1 MSSFKMY
8 DIPYFDTFYD
18 YVKYLS
24 DTHGDKVGIVQFSRK
39 GDREAHS
46 YRDLG
51 EDVFGLA
58 RILRR
63 DGLAGA
69 HIGIVGE
76 SCYDWLVTFLGINC
90 AGAVAV
96 TIDTEQPD
104 ETIRTMLRHA
114 DVTAAIVTDTF
125 APICAPLEEEGCL
138 KKLVLMG
145 ASETGEGSLRALCAQ
160 GRTMDTPVGDNL
172 TPEMDSSIVFTSGTT
187 SASKPVLL
195 TQHNILV
202 NATESVMIARGT
214 QDLFSPLPLYHTYG
228 INSTV
233 MGNMINGI
241 SITINGDLKT
251 MLRDMKL
258 SGAKTLAAV
267 PLMVEAIYKGMMNGV
282 AEAGMTD
289 KVKTLMSINRFLN
302 KLGLSFRK
310 KDLLSIKEK
319 AGFGNFDQFVVG
331 GAHISRE
338 LSNDLKLLGIT
349 VLQGYGITECS
360 PLISV
365 NSMQS
370 CKAGSVGHVVPSVQ
384 LKFED
389 GEILVKGPNVMKGY
403 YKNPELTK
411 EAFDDEGWFRT
422 GDLGYMDSDGFLF
435 INGRKKNLI
444 VCKNGNKISPEMLE
458 ALIAPLPLVKEVLVS
473 ATTGGEG
480 TDDVKVA
487 ASICPDPK
495 ATAGMTSYEILEHL
509 QRDIDEIN
517 KQLPPYQQIQMINIR
532 ETEFEKTASHKIK
545 RNIV

>member
-1 MSSFKMY
+1 
-8 DIPYFDTFYD
+8 
-18 YVKYLS
+18 
-24 DTHGDKVGIVQFSRK
+24 
-39 GDREAHS
+39 
-46 YRDLG
+46 
-51 EDVFGLA
+51 
-58 RILRR
+58 
-63 DGLAGA
+63 
-69 HIGIVGE
+69 
-76 SCYDWLVTFLGINC
+76 
-90 AGAVAV
+90 
-96 TIDTEQPD
+96 
-104 ETIRTMLRHA
+104 
-114 DVTAAIVTDTF
+114 
-125 APICAPLEEEGCL
+125 
-138 KKLVLMG
+138 
-145 ASETGEGSLRALCAQ
+145 
-160 GRTMDTPVGDNL
+160 
-172 TPEMDSSIVFTSGTT
+172 
-187 SASKPVLL
+187 
-195 TQHNILV
+195 
-202 NATESVMIARGT
+202 MIARGT

-241 SITINGDLKT
+241 SITLNGDLKT

-289 KVKTLMSINRFLN
+289 KVKKLMEINRFLG
-302 KLGLSFRK
+302 KFGLSFRK
-310 KDLLSIKEK
+310 SDLLSIKEK

-338 LSNDLKLLGIT
+338 LSNDLRLLGIT

-370 CKAGSVGHVVPSVQ
+370 CAMGSVGHVVPSVQ
-384 LKFED
+384 LKFDD
-389 GEILVKGPNVMKGY
+389 GEILVKGPNVMRGY

-411 EAFDDEGWFRT
+411 EAFDEDGWFRT
-422 GDLGYMDSDGFLF
+422 GDLGYLDKNGFLY

-444 VCKNGNKISPEMLE
+444 VCKNGNKVSPEMLE
-458 ALIAPLPLVKEVLVS
+458 ALIAPLPMVKEVLVS

-495 ATAGMTSYEILEHL
+495 TTAGMSSYEILEHL
-509 QRDIDEIN
+509 QKDIDAIN
-517 KQLPPYQQIQMINIR
+517 RQLPPYQQIQMINIR
-532 ETEFEKTASHKIK
+532 ETEFEKTASKKIK

>member
-1 MSSFKMY
+1 MKKFNMY
-8 DIPYFDTFYD
+8 TIPYFDTFYD

-39 GDREAHS
+39 GEREAHS
-46 YRDLG
+46 YHDLG

-58 RILRR
+58 RALRR
-63 DGLAGA
+63 SGLDGA
-69 HIGIVGE
+69 HIGIVSE
-76 SCYDWLVTFLGINC
+76 SSYDYLVCFLAINC

-114 DVTAAIVTDTF
+114 DVTAVFASETF
-125 APICAPLEEEGCL
+125 RPICEPLLQDGTL

-145 ASETGEGSLRALCAQ
+145 KETDGETLRSLCRE
-160 GRTMDTPVGDNL
+160 GRSIDMPLGDNL
-172 TPEMDSSIVFTSGTT
+172 MPEMNSSIVFTSGTT

-228 INSTV
+228 LNSTV

-267 PLMVEAIYKGMMNGV
+267 PLMIEAIYKGMMNGV
-282 AEAGMTD
+282 AEAGMAD
-289 KVKTLMSINRFLN
+289 KVKSLMSINRFLN
-302 KLGLSFRK
+302 KIGLSFRK

-338 LSNDLKLLGIT
+338 LSSDLELLGIT

-370 CKAGSVGHVVPSVQ
+370 YAVGSVGHVVPSCRV
-384 LKFED
+384 KFVD
-389 GEILVKGPNVMKGY
+389 DEILVKGPNVMQGY

-411 EAFDDEGWFRT
+411 EAFDEDGWFKT
-422 GDLGYMDSDGFLF
+422 GDLGYMDKNGFLF

-487 ASICPDPK
+487 ASILPDPK
-495 ATAGMTSYEILEHL
+495 ASAGMTSYEILEHL
-509 QRDIDEIN
+509 QRDIDAIN
-517 KQLPPYQQIQMINIR
+517 KQLPTYQQIQMINIR
-532 ETEFEKTASHKIK
+532 DTEFEKTATKKIK
-545 RNIV
+545 RSIV

>member
-1 MSSFKMY
+1 MKKFAMY

-39 GDREAHS
+39 GEREAHS
-46 YRDLG
+46 YRDLAG
-51 EDVFGLA
+51 DVFGLA
-58 RILRR
+58 KKLRR
-63 DGLAGA
+63 DGLSGA

-76 SCYDWLVTFLGINC
+76 NSYDYLVCFLAVNC

-114 DVTAAIVTDTF
+114 DATAAFTSETF
-125 APICAPLEEEGCL
+125 RPICEPLIQDGSL

-145 ASETGEGSLRALCAQ
+145 KEADGETLRSLCREGRSIDMPL
-160 GRTMDTPVGDNL
+160 GDNL
-172 TPEMDSSIVFTSGTT
+172 TPETDSSIVFTSGTT

-202 NATESVMIARGT
+202 NATEGVMIARGT
-214 QDLFSPLPLYHTYG
+214 QDLFAPLPFYHTYG
-228 INSTV
+228 LNSTV
-233 MGNMINGI
+233 MGSMIDGAN
-241 SITINGDLKT
+241 ITINGDLKT

-258 SGAKTLAAV
+258 SGAKTLTAV

-289 KVKTLMSINRFLN
+289 KVKQLMSINRFLN
-302 KLGLSFRK
+302 KFGLSFRK
-310 KDLLSIKEK
+310 KDLLRIKEK
-319 AGFGNFDQFVVG
+319 AGFGNFNQFVVG

-338 LSNDLKLLGIT
+338 LSGDLKLLGIT

-365 NSMQS
+365 NSMTS
-370 CKAGSVGHVVPSVQ
+370 CRMGSVGHVVPSCRV
-384 LKFED
+384 KFVD
-389 GEILVKGPNVMKGY
+389 DEILVKGPNVMRGY

-411 EAFDDEGWFRT
+411 EAFDEDGWFKT
-422 GDLGYMDSDGFLF
+422 GDLGYMDKNGFLF

-480 TDDVKVA
+480 TDDVKAA
-487 ASICPDPK
+487 ASILPDLK

-509 QRDIDEIN
+509 QRDIDTIN
-517 KQLPPYQQIQMINIR
+517 KQLPTYQQIQMINIR
-532 ETEFEKTASHKIK
+532 DTEFEKTATKKIK
-545 RNIV
+545 RNTV

>member
-1 MSSFKMY
+1 MKQFKMY
-8 DIPYFDTFYD
+8 EIPYFGTFYD
-18 YVKYLS
+18 YVKYLG
-24 DTHGDKVGIVQFSRK
+24 DTHGDKVGIVQFTRR
-39 GDREAHS
+39 GEREAHS
-46 YRDLG
+46 YRDLA

-58 RILRR
+58 RVLRR
-63 DGLAGA
+63 DGFAGG

-76 SCYDWLVTFLGINC
+76 SSYDWLVSFLGINC

-114 DVTAAIVTDTF
+114 DVTAAIASPTF
-125 APICAPLEEEGCL
+125 RPICQELADDGTL
-138 KKLVLMG
+138 KKLVIMG
-145 ASETGEGSLRALCAQ
+145 AEGEGTLRALCAE
-160 GRTMDTPVGDNL
+160 GRAIDAPVGDNL
-172 TPEMDSSIVFTSGTT
+172 VPEMDSSIVFTSGTT

-258 SGAKTLAAV
+258 SEAKTLAAV

-289 KVKTLMSINRFLN
+289 KVKKLMAINRFLG
-302 KLGLSFRK
+302 KLGMSFRK
-310 KDLLSIKEK
+310 SDLLSIKEK

-338 LSNDLKLLGIT
+338 LSNDLQLLGIT

-370 CKAGSVGHVVPSVQ
+370 CKAGSVGHVVPSVK

-403 YKNPELTK
+403 YKNPELTR
-411 EAFDDEGWFRT
+411 EAFDDDGWFRT
-422 GDLGYMDSDGFLF
+422 GDLGYLDSDDFLF

-458 ALIAPLPLVKEVLVS
+458 ALIAPLPMVKEVLVS

-509 QRDIDEIN
+509 QRDIDAIN